1 MSEKL
6 PFEGFPSLLQVS
18 VAQWKLTATD
28 VAFYGSSHMW
38 CARGFAQNPH
48 IGMLTE
54 TTGVE

>member
-18 VAQWKLTATD
+18 VAQWKSTGTD

-38 CARGFAQNPH
+38 CASGFAQSPH
-48 IGMLTE
+48 VRMVTE
-54 TTGVE
+54 TTGEE